1 MPGVVLTWNTSWYRR
16 PAVTPPKMGPTQ
28 YTQWFSQQPT
38 TTLGPRLRAGFMLDP
53 VRGMA
58 NRWQVVMDSPMARGA
73 EPFTLPALLASAAAA
88 KTTRTS
94 TMVIMNSIP
103 NA

>member
-1 MPGVVLTWNTSWYRR
+1 M
-16 PAVTPPKMGPTQ
+16 PPKIGPTQ
-28 YTQWFSQQPT
+28 YTQWLAQQPT
-38 TTLGPRLRAGFMLDP
+38 TTLGPRLRAGFMLEP

-73 EPFTLPALLASAAAA
+73 EPFTLLFASAAAA
-88 KTTRTS
+88 KTTSTS

-103 NA
+103 KA